1 LRGDSL
7 ERYLPATVAGEDCVS
22 RRVKEF
28 IEISDF
34 ASLDDLIARLEA
46 VRDSLPPFAEAEL
59 RMKGDDVFGR
69 KLSISFM
76 RDQNGEEA
84 DYEQRYAEVIRAAQE
99 QALDKLQQELGVV
112 CRLPTGRKRRA
123 A

>member
-1 LRGDSL
+1 M
-7 ERYLPATVAGEDCVS
+7 VI

-28 IEISDF
+28 IEIGDF

-46 VRDSLPPFAEAEL
+46 VRDDLPPFAEAEL

-76 RDQNGEEA
+76 RDQTGEEA
-84 DYEQRYAEVIRAAQE
+84 DTEGRYAEVIRAAQE
-99 QALDKLQQELGVV
+99 QELDRLRSELGRVSP
-112 CRLPTGRKRRA
+112 LPARPQRPA
-123 A
+123 

>member
-1 LRGDSL
+1 M
-7 ERYLPATVAGEDCVS
+7 S

-28 IEISDF
+28 IDISDF
-34 ASLDDLIARLEA
+34 ASLDDLIARLEV
-46 VRDSLPPFAEAEL
+46 VRDGLPNFAEAEL

-69 KLSISFM
+69 KLTISFM
-76 RDQNGEEA
+76 REQTDEEA
-84 DYEQRYAEVIRAAQE
+84 SYDERYDAVIRAAQE

-112 CRLPTGRKRRA
+112 CRLPSGRKGRRA

>member
-1 LRGDSL
+1 MSK
-7 ERYLPATVAGEDCVS
+7 
-22 RRVKEF
+22 RVKEF

-34 ASLDDLIARLEA
+34 SSLDDLIAKLEA
-46 VRDSLPPFAEAEL
+46 VRDALPDFAEAEL

-69 KLSISFM
+69 KLTISFM
-76 RDQNGEEA
+76 R
-84 DYEQRYAEVIRAAQE
+84 EQTEQESGYDERYAAVIRAAQE

>member
-1 LRGDSL
+1 M
-7 ERYLPATVAGEDCVS
+7 S

-28 IEISDF
+28 IDIGDF
-34 ASLDDLIARLEA
+34 SSLDALIEKLQA
-46 VRDSLPPFAEAEL
+46 VRDSLPDFAEAEL

-76 RDQNGEEA
+76 RELNDEEA
-84 DYEQRYAEVIRAAQE
+84 GCDERYAAVIRAAQE
-99 QALDKLQQELGVV
+99 EALDKLQQELGVV
-112 CRLPTGRKRRA
+112 CRIATPRKRRA

>member
-1 LRGDSL
+1 M
-7 ERYLPATVAGEDCVS
+7 S
-22 RRVKEF
+22 RRVKQF

-34 ASLDDLIARLEA
+34 ASLDDLIAKLEA
-46 VRDSLPPFAEAEL
+46 VRDGLPAFAEAEL

-76 RDQNGEEA
+76 REQTGEEA
-84 DYEQRYAEVIRAAQE
+84 DYEERYAEVIRAAQE

>member
-1 LRGDSL
+1 
-7 ERYLPATVAGEDCVS
+7 VS

-28 IEISDF
+28 IDISDF
-34 ASLDDLIARLEA
+34 ASLDDLIAKLET
-46 VRDSLPPFAEAEL
+46 VRDSLPAFAEAEL

-76 RDQNGEEA
+76 RDQSAEEA
-84 DYEQRYAEVIRAAQE
+84 EYDERYAEVIRAAQE
-99 QALDKLQQELGVV
+99 KALDKLQQELGVV
-112 CRLPTGRKRRA
+112 CHLPTGRKRRA

>member
-1 LRGDSL
+1 
-7 ERYLPATVAGEDCVS
+7 VS

-34 ASLDDLIARLEA
+34 ASLDELIVRLEA
-46 VRDSLPPFAEAEL
+46 IRDSLPAFAEAEL
-59 RMKGDDVFGR
+59 RLKGDDVFGR
-69 KLSISFM
+69 KLIISYM
-76 RDQNGEEA
+76 RELSDEEA
-84 DYEQRYAEVIRAAQE
+84 QYDERYADVIRAAQE

-112 CRLPTGRKRRA
+112 CHLPTGRKRRA

>member
-1 LRGDSL
+1 M
-7 ERYLPATVAGEDCVS
+7 S

-28 IEISDF
+28 IDIGDF
-34 ASLDDLIARLEA
+34 SSLDELIERLIA
-46 VRDSLPPFAEAEL
+46 VRDALPAFAEAEL

-76 RDQNGEEA
+76 REQTDEEA
-84 DYEQRYAEVIRAAQE
+84 GYDERYADVIRAAQE
-99 QALDKLQQELGVV
+99 QALSKLQAELGVV
-112 CRLPTGRKRRA
+112 CRVAKRRA

>member
-1 LRGDSL
+1 M
-7 ERYLPATVAGEDCVS
+7 S

-34 ASLDDLIARLEA
+34 SSLDDLIARLEA
-46 VRDSLPPFAEAEL
+46 VRVSLPAFAEAEL

-76 RDQNGEEA
+76 RETTAEEA
-84 DYEQRYAEVIRAAQE
+84 SYDERYAAVIRAAQE

-112 CRLPTGRKRRA
+112 CRLPAGRKRRRA

>member
-1 LRGDSL
+1 M
-7 ERYLPATVAGEDCVS
+7 S

-28 IEISDF
+28 IDVSDF
-34 ASLDDLIARLEA
+34 ASLDELIASLEA

-69 KLSISFM
+69 KLSISYM
-76 RDQNGEEA
+76 REQTGEEA
-84 DYEQRYAEVIRAAQE
+84 AYDERYAEVIRAAQE
-99 QALDKLQQELGVV
+99 QALEKLQQELGVV
-112 CRLPTGRKRRA
+112 CRVTPGRKRRA

>member
-1 LRGDSL
+1 M
-7 ERYLPATVAGEDCVS
+7 S

-28 IEISDF
+28 IDISDF
-34 ASLDDLIARLEA
+34 SSLDDLIASLEA
-46 VRDSLPPFAEAEL
+46 VRDSLPAFAEAEL

-76 RDQNGEEA
+76 REPTGEEA
-84 DYEQRYAEVIRAAQE
+84 EYDERYAEVIRAAQE
-99 QALDKLQQELGVV
+99 QALDRLQQELGVV
-112 CRLPTGRKRRA
+112 CHLPTGRKRRA

>member
-1 LRGDSL
+1 M
-7 ERYLPATVAGEDCVS
+7 T

-28 IEISDF
+28 IDISDF

-46 VRDSLPPFAEAEL
+46 VRDQLPAFAEAEL

-76 RDQNGEEA
+76 REQTGEEA
-84 DYEQRYAEVIRAAQE
+84 DYEERYAAVIRAAQE

-112 CRLPTGRKRRA
+112 CRLPTGRRRRA

>member
-1 LRGDSL
+1 M
-7 ERYLPATVAGEDCVS
+7 S

-28 IEISDF
+28 IDISDF
-34 ASLDDLIARLEA
+34 ASLDDLIAKLET
-46 VRDSLPPFAEAEL
+46 VRDSLPAFAEAEL

-76 RDQNGEEA
+76 RDQSAEEA
-84 DYEQRYAEVIRAAQE
+84 EYDERYAEVIRAAQE
-99 QALDKLQQELGVV
+99 KALDKLQRELGVV
-112 CRLPTGRKRRA
+112 CHLPTGRKRRA

>member
-1 LRGDSL
+1 M
-7 ERYLPATVAGEDCVS
+7 S

-28 IEISDF
+28 IDISDF
-34 ASLDDLIARLEA
+34 ASLDDLIAKLEA
-46 VRDSLPPFAEAEL
+46 VRASLPAFAEAEL

-76 RDQNGEEA
+76 RDKTAEEA
-84 DYEQRYAEVIRAAQE
+84 EYDERYAEVIRAAQE